1 MVRIPCTI
9 MRGGTSKGVYFRSDA
24 LPTDAAE
31 RDRLLLRIMGS
42 PDARQIDGLGGA
54 DPLTSK
60 IVIMD
65 PKAPE
70 GCDATYTYGRVS
82 VLEPY
87 IGYATN
93 CGNLS
98 AAAAVYAIEEG
109 FVPVA
114 KGAESTPVRLYNSN
128 TDRVLVIHVPTD
140 GKSYVAE
147 GDFHIDG
154 VPGTGSEIRLDFS
167 ATAGA
172 NIGKLLPLGAP
183 TVPVHVPRLGRS
195 IDVSVVDVAKTT
207 LFVRAED
214 LGLRGNEMPDAVSSE
229 TVETLWSVRDAVGQM
244 LGLGEDKKHIPTPV
258 AIGPAQDYVAFGGS
272 RAVSSAEMDFCARA
286 VGRRGHGMAKASSGT
301 GAVCTAA
308 AAVTRGTIV
317 NAHMANPDGP
327 LVRIGHASGILPL
340 RASYGADGQL
350 KEALFSRTA
359 RRLMDGFAY
368 A

>member
-1 MVRIPCTI
+1 MAAIPCTI
-9 MRGGTSKGVYFRSDA
+9 MRGGTSKGVYFLRQS
-24 LPTDAAE
+24 LPDDPAE

-65 PKAPE
+65 KAAPP

-82 VLEPY
+82 VLESH

-109 FVPVA
+109 MVPVVP
-114 KGAESTPVRLYNSN
+114 GTTMTTVRLYNSN
-128 TDRVLVIHVPTD
+128 TDRVLVINVPTD
-140 GKSYVAE
+140 GKGYIAD
-147 GDFHIDG
+147 GDYHIDG
-154 VPGTGSEIRLDFS
+154 VPGTGSEIRLDFA

-172 NIGKLLPLGAP
+172 NIGRLLPLGAP
-183 TVPVHVPRLGRS
+183 TVPVRVPALNRE
-195 IDVSVVDVAKTT
+195 IDVSVIDVAKTT

-214 LGLRGNEMPDAVSSE
+214 IGLVGNELPDEVPDEKVDA
-229 TVETLWSVRDAVGQM
+229 LWQIRDAVGEM

-258 AIGPAQDYVAFGGS
+258 AVAPPRDYRAYGS
-272 RAVSSAEMDFCARA
+272 GRLVEAGEMDFCVRA
-286 VGRRGHGMAKASSGT
+286 VGRRGHGMSKASSGT
-301 GAVCTAA
+301 GAICTAA
-308 AAVTRGTIV
+308 AAVTRGTVV
-317 NAHMANPDGP
+317 NGLMANTDGP
-327 LVRIGHASGILPL
+327 LVRLGHASGIMPL
-340 RASYGADGQL
+340 RARYGSDGAL
-350 KEALFSRTA
+350 AEASFSRTA
-359 RRLMDGFAY
+359 RRLMDGLAY